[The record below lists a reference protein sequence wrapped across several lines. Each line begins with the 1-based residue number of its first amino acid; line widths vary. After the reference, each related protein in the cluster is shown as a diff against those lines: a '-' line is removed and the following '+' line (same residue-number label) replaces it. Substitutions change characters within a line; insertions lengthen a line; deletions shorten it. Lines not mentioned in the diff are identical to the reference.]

1 LIKVVTQRC
10 ITGCVTNKFVL
21 YGVTQ
26 KMPKKVISLTDSKIK
41 AFLREIKSNNPNGLE
56 KDIRLSDG
64 DGLNLL
70 IRKNGTVMWRF
81 DYTRPISK
89 KRNTMSVGIYPEIS
103 LAKAREYREQFRSL
117 IAQGKDPQTEK
128 QGVEEKER
136 IKQEATFKAVAEL
149 YKTKQKLAPATIIRN
164 DRIFDKLYRDIGN
177 MPIADI
183 TPRDLA
189 KVIEKDENKG
199 FIESAM
205 RIRSKASQV
214 FRFAVKMGLCQ
225 RDIAQ
230 DLSGTITQREKR
242 HYSALTDPF
251 DFARLLF
258 DIDNYQAQAPQNK
271 FALQLAPLVFVRIG
285 ELRNAKWSDID
296 FDNATWSY
304 TPSKT
309 SAKTGLD
316 HVVPLSTQ
324 AVAVLKEAY
333 KFTNNSV
340 FVFPSRSDKNRPIS
354 DMSINMALRRMGYD
368 KDEMTGHGFRAIAR
382 TLLDEV
388 LEFPLDIIEQQ
399 LAHQVRDMHG
409 RAYNRTKHLDKRRVM
424 MQRWSDYCDELKAQF
439 IASKDKK
446 FSELKPS

>member
-1 LIKVVTQRC
+1 
-10 ITGCVTNKFVL
+10 
-21 YGVTQ
+21 
-26 KMPKKVISLTDSKIK
+26 MPKQVISLTDSKIK
-41 AFLREIKSNNPNGLE
+41 AFLRDVKNSNPNGLE

-64 DGLNLL
+64 AGLNLL

-81 DYTRPISK
+81 DYTRPITK
-89 KRNTMSVGIYPEIS
+89 KRNTMTVGTYPAMS
-103 LAKAREYREQFRSL
+103 LAKAREYRDQFRAL
-117 IAQGKDPQTEK
+117 IAAGKDPQAEK

-136 IKQEATFKAVAEL
+136 LKQQATFKSVSEL
-149 YKTKQKLAPATIIRN
+149 YKSKQRLAEATVTRN
-164 DRIFDKLYRDIGN
+164 ERIFEKLYRDIGN
-177 MPIADI
+177 IPISDI

-199 FIESAM
+199 HIESAM

-214 FRFAVKMGLCQ
+214 FRFAVKMGLCE

-230 DLSGTITQREKR
+230 DLAGTITQREKK

-258 DIDNYQAQAPQNK
+258 DIDNYESQLVHVK

-285 ELRNAKWSDID
+285 ELRAAKWADID

-316 HVVPLSTQ
+316 HIVPLSTQ
-324 AVAVLKEAY
+324 AIAILKEAY
-333 KFTNNSV
+333 NFTNNSE
-340 FVFPSRSDKNRPIS
+340 FVFPSRSDKHRPIS
-354 DMSINMALRRMGYD
+354 DMSINMALRRMGYG
-368 KDEMTGHGFRAIAR
+368 KDDMTGHGFRAIAR

-409 RAYNRTKHLDKRRVM
+409 RAYNRTKHLDKRRKM

-439 IASKDKK
+439 AASKNINFKEK
-446 FSELKPS
+446 KPS

>member
-1 LIKVVTQRC
+1 
-10 ITGCVTNKFVL
+10 
-21 YGVTQ
+21 
-26 KMPKKVISLTDSKIK
+26 MPKQVISLTDSKIK
-41 AFLREIKSNNPNGLE
+41 SFLRELKLNNPNGLNT
-56 KDIRLSDG
+56 DVRLSDG
-64 DGLNLL
+64 AGLNLL
-70 IRKNGTVMWRF
+70 IRKNGSVMWRF
-81 DYTRPISK
+81 DYTRPVTK
-89 KRNTMSVGIYPEIS
+89 KRNTMSIGYYPEIT
-103 LAKAREYREQFRSL
+103 LAKAREYREQFRAL
-117 IAQGKDPQTEK
+117 LAEGKDPQAER

-136 IKQEATFKAVAEL
+136 LKQQNTFKAVAEL
-149 YKTKQKLAPATIIRN
+149 YKSKQRLAEATVIRN
-164 DRIFDKLYRDIGN
+164 ERIFEKLYRDIGN
-177 MPIADI
+177 LPIADI

-230 DLSGTITQREKR
+230 DLSGTITQREKQ

-258 DIDNYQAQAPQNK
+258 DIDNYESQLVHVK

-285 ELRNAKWSDID
+285 ELRAAKWADID

-309 SAKTGLD
+309 SAKTGLS
-316 HVVPLSTQ
+316 HIVPLSTQ
-324 AVAVLKEAY
+324 AVAILKEAY
-333 KFTNNSV
+333 NFTNNSIY
-340 FVFPSRSDKNRPIS
+340 VFPSRSDKNRPIS
-354 DMSINMALRRMGYD
+354 NMSINMALRRMGYG
-368 KDEMTGHGFRAIAR
+368 KEEMTGHGFRAIAR

-388 LEFPLDIIEQQ
+388 LEFPLELIEQQ

-409 RAYNRTKHLDKRRVM
+409 RAYNRTKHLDKRKVM
-424 MQRWSDYCDELKAQF
+424 MQRWSDYCDELKLQF
-439 IASKDKK
+439 ESSKNIRYEEK
-446 FSELKPS
+446 KPS

>member
-1 LIKVVTQRC
+1 
-10 ITGCVTNKFVL
+10 
-21 YGVTQ
+21 
-26 KMPKKVISLTDSKIK
+26 MPKKVISLTDSKIK
-41 AFLREIKSNNPNGLE
+41 AFLREVKSNNPNGLD

-70 IRKNGTVMWRF
+70 IRKNGSIMWRF
-81 DYTRPISK
+81 DYTRPITK
-89 KRNTMSVGIYPEIS
+89 KRNTMSIGSYPEIT
-103 LAKAREYREQFRSL
+103 LAKAREYREKFRSL
-117 IAQGKDPQTEK
+117 VAQNKDPQSEK

-136 IKQEATFKAVAEL
+136 LKQEATFKIVAEL
-149 YKTKQKLAPATIIRN
+149 YKSKQKLAAATVVRN
-164 DRIFDKLYRDIGN
+164 DRIFEKLYRDIGN

-183 TPRDLA
+183 KPRDLA
-189 KVIEKDENKG
+189 KVIEKDESKG

-230 DLSGTITQREKR
+230 DLSGTITQREKQ
-242 HYSALTDPF
+242 HYPALTDPF

-258 DIDNYQAQAPQNK
+258 DIDHYQSQLIQTK

-296 FDNATWSY
+296 FDLATWSY

-316 HVVPLSTQ
+316 HVVPLSKQ
-324 AVAVLKEAY
+324 AIFILKEVY
-333 KFTNNSV
+333 NFTNNSE

-354 DMSINMALRRMGYD
+354 DMSINMALRRMGYG
-368 KDEMTGHGFRAIAR
+368 KDEMVGHGFRAIAR

-409 RAYNRTKHLDKRRVM
+409 RAYNRTKHLDKRRAM

-439 IASKDKK
+439 ISSKDRKHL
-446 FSELKPS
+446 ELKPS

>member
-1 LIKVVTQRC
+1 
-10 ITGCVTNKFVL
+10 
-21 YGVTQ
+21 
-26 KMPKKVISLTDSKIK
+26 MPKQVISLTDSKIK
-41 AFLREIKSNNPNGLE
+41 AFLRDLKSNNPNGLNT
-56 KDIRLSDG
+56 DVRLSDG
-64 DGLNLL
+64 AGLNLL
-70 IRKNGTVMWRF
+70 IRKNGSIIWRF
-81 DYTRPISK
+81 DYTRPVTK
-89 KRNTMSVGIYPEIS
+89 KRNTMSIGGYPQIS
-103 LAKAREYREQFRSL
+103 LAKAREYREQFRTL
-117 IAQGKDPQTEK
+117 LAEGRDPQAEK

-136 IKQEATFKAVAEL
+136 LKQQATFKSVSEL
-149 YKTKQKLAPATIIRN
+149 YIEKQRLAEATVKRN
-164 DRIFDKLYRDIGN
+164 ARIFEKLFRDIGN
-177 MPIADI
+177 MPISEI

-214 FRFAVKMGLCQ
+214 FRFAVKMGLCD

-230 DLSGTITQREKR
+230 DLAGTITQREKS

-258 DIDNYQAQAPQNK
+258 DIDNYESQLVYLK

-285 ELRNAKWSDID
+285 ELRGAKWQDVD
-296 FDNATWSY
+296 FENATWSY

-316 HVVPLSTQ
+316 HIVPLSTQ
-324 AVAVLKEAY
+324 ALSIFKEAY
-333 KFTNNSV
+333 SFTNNSE

-354 DMSINMALRRMGYD
+354 DMSINMALRRMGYSKED
-368 KDEMTGHGFRAIAR
+368 MTGHGFRAIAR

-424 MQRWSDYCDELKAQF
+424 MQRWSDYCDELKTQF
-439 IASKDKK
+439 VASKDRK
-446 FSELKPS
+446 FTEIKPS

>member
-1 LIKVVTQRC
+1 
-10 ITGCVTNKFVL
+10 
-21 YGVTQ
+21 
-26 KMPKKVISLTDSKIK
+26 MPKQVISLTDSKIK
-41 AFLREIKSNNPNGLE
+41 AFLRDIKLNNPNGLN
-56 KDIRLSDG
+56 KDVRLSDG
-64 DGLNLL
+64 AGLNLL
-70 IRKNGTVMWRF
+70 IRKNGTLMWRF
-81 DYTRPISK
+81 DYTRPVSK
-89 KRNTMSVGIYPEIS
+89 KRNTMTVGNYPTMS

-117 IAQGKDPQTEK
+117 IAEGKDPQAEK

-136 IKQEATFKAVAEL
+136 LKQQATFKAVAEM
-149 YKTKQKLAPATIIRN
+149 YKNKQRLAEATVIRN
-164 DRIFDKLYRDIGN
+164 DRIFEKLYRDIGK
-177 MPIADI
+177 MPISEI

-214 FRFAVKMGLCQ
+214 FRFAVKMGLCN

-230 DLSGTITQREKR
+230 DLSGTITQREKQ

-258 DIDNYQAQAPQNK
+258 DIDQYESQLVHVK

-285 ELRNAKWSDID
+285 ELRSAKWSDID
-296 FDNATWSY
+296 FENATWSY

-316 HVVPLSTQ
+316 HVVPLSKQ
-324 AVAVLKEAY
+324 ALEIFKEAY
-333 KFTNNSV
+333 NFTNNSE
-340 FVFPSRSDKNRPIS
+340 FVFPSRSDKHRPIS
-354 DMSINMALRRMGYD
+354 DMSINMALRRMGYAKED
-368 KDEMTGHGFRAIAR
+368 MTGHGFRAIAR

-399 LAHQVRDMHG
+399 LAHQVKDMHG

-424 MQRWSDYCDELKAQF
+424 MQRWSDYCNELKAQF
-439 IASKDKK
+439 AASKNIK
-446 FSELKPS
+446 FEEKKPS

>member
-1 LIKVVTQRC
+1 
-10 ITGCVTNKFVL
+10 
-21 YGVTQ
+21 
-26 KMPKKVISLTDSKIK
+26 MPKQVISLTDSKIK
-41 AFLREIKSNNPNGLE
+41 AFLRDIKSNNPNGLQ

-64 DGLNLL
+64 AGLNLL

-81 DYTRPISK
+81 DYTRPVSK
-89 KRNTMSVGIYPEIS
+89 KRNTMTVGNYPAMS
-103 LAKAREYREQFRSL
+103 LAKAREYRDQFRAL
-117 IAQGKDPQTEK
+117 LAEGKDPQVEK

-136 IKQEATFKAVAEL
+136 LKQQATFKSVAEL
-149 YKTKQKLAPATIIRN
+149 YKSKQRLAEATVKRN
-164 DRIFDKLYRDIGN
+164 DGIFEKLYRDIGN
-177 MPIADI
+177 MPISDI

-199 FIESAM
+199 HIESAM

-214 FRFAVKMGLCQ
+214 FRFAVKMGLCE
-225 RDIAQ
+225 RDVAQ
-230 DLSGTITQREKR
+230 DLAGTITQREKN

-258 DIDNYQAQAPQNK
+258 DIDHYESQLVHVK
-271 FALQLAPLVFVRIG
+271 LALQLAPLVFVRIG
-285 ELRNAKWSDID
+285 ELRNAKWSDIN
-296 FDNATWSY
+296 FETATWSY

-316 HVVPLSTQ
+316 HIVPLSTQ
-324 AVAVLKEAY
+324 AIEILKEAHN
-333 KFTNNSV
+333 FSNSSD
-340 FVFPSRSDKNRPIS
+340 FVFPSRSDKHRPIS
-354 DMSINMALRRMGYD
+354 DMSINMALRRMGYGKED
-368 KDEMTGHGFRAIAR
+368 MTGHGFRAIAR

-439 IASKDKK
+439 IASIDKNFK
-446 FSELKPS
+446 EIKPS

>member
-1 LIKVVTQRC
+1 
-10 ITGCVTNKFVL
+10 
-21 YGVTQ
+21 
-26 KMPKKVISLTDSKIK
+26 MPKQVISLTDSKIK
-41 AFLREIKSNNPNGLE
+41 AFLRDIKSNNPNGLQ

-64 DGLNLL
+64 AGLNLL

-89 KRNTMSVGIYPEIS
+89 KRNTMTVGNYPAMS
-103 LAKAREYREQFRSL
+103 LAKAREYRDQFRAL
-117 IAQGKDPQTEK
+117 LTEGKDPQVEK

-136 IKQEATFKAVAEL
+136 LKQQATFKSVAEL
-149 YKTKQKLAPATIIRN
+149 YKSKQRLAEATVKRN
-164 DRIFDKLYRDIGN
+164 DGIFEKLYRDIGN
-177 MPIADI
+177 MPISDI
-183 TPRDLA
+183 TPPDLA

-199 FIESAM
+199 HIESAM

-214 FRFAVKMGLCQ
+214 FRFAVKMGLCE
-225 RDIAQ
+225 RDVAQ
-230 DLSGTITQREKR
+230 DLAGTITQREKN

-258 DIDNYQAQAPQNK
+258 DIDHYESQLVHVK
-271 FALQLAPLVFVRIG
+271 LALQLAPLVFVRIG
-285 ELRNAKWSDID
+285 ELRNAKWTDIN
-296 FDNATWSY
+296 FETATWSY

-316 HVVPLSTQ
+316 HIVPLSTQ
-324 AVAVLKEAY
+324 AIAILKEAHN
-333 KFTNNSV
+333 FTNNSD
-340 FVFPSRSDKNRPIS
+340 FVFPSRSDKHRPIS
-354 DMSINMALRRMGYD
+354 DMSINMALRRMGYGKED
-368 KDEMTGHGFRAIAR
+368 MTGHGFRAIAR

-439 IASKDKK
+439 IASRDKK
-446 FSELKPS
+446 FTEIKPS

>member
-1 LIKVVTQRC
+1 
-10 ITGCVTNKFVL
+10 
-21 YGVTQ
+21 
-26 KMPKKVISLTDSKIK
+26 MPKQVISLTDSKIK
-41 AFLREIKSNNPNGLE
+41 SFLRELKLNNPNGLNT
-56 KDIRLSDG
+56 DVRLSDG
-64 DGLNLL
+64 AGLNLL
-70 IRKNGTVMWRF
+70 IRKNGSVMWRF
-81 DYTRPISK
+81 DYTRPVTK
-89 KRNTMSVGIYPEIS
+89 KRNTMSIGYYPEIT
-103 LAKAREYREQFRSL
+103 LAKARDYREQFRAL
-117 IAQGKDPQTEK
+117 LAEGKDPQVER

-136 IKQEATFKAVAEL
+136 LKQQNTFKAVAEL
-149 YKTKQKLAPATIIRN
+149 YKSKQRLAEATVIRN
-164 DRIFDKLYRDIGN
+164 ERIFEKLYRDIGN
-177 MPIADI
+177 LPIADI

-230 DLSGTITQREKR
+230 DLSGTITQREKQ

-258 DIDNYQAQAPQNK
+258 DIDNYESQLVHVK

-285 ELRNAKWSDID
+285 ELRAAKWSDID

-309 SAKTGLD
+309 SAKTGLS
-316 HVVPLSTQ
+316 HIVPLSTQ
-324 AVAVLKEAY
+324 AVAILKEAY
-333 KFTNNSV
+333 NFTNNSIY
-340 FVFPSRSDKNRPIS
+340 VFPSRSDKNRPIS
-354 DMSINMALRRMGYD
+354 NMSINMALRRMGYG
-368 KDEMTGHGFRAIAR
+368 KEEMTGHGFRAIAR

-388 LEFPLDIIEQQ
+388 LEFPLELIEQQ

-409 RAYNRTKHLDKRRVM
+409 RAYNRTKHLDKRKVM
-424 MQRWSDYCDELKAQF
+424 MQRWSDYCDELKLQF
-439 IASKDKK
+439 VSSKNIRYDEK
-446 FSELKPS
+446 KPS

>member
-1 LIKVVTQRC
+1 
-10 ITGCVTNKFVL
+10 
-21 YGVTQ
+21 
-26 KMPKKVISLTDSKIK
+26 MPKHVISLTDSKIK
-41 AFLREIKSNNPNGLE
+41 AFLRDIKTNNPNGLQT
-56 KDIRLSDG
+56 DVRLSDG
-64 DGLNLL
+64 AGLNLL
-70 IRKNGTVMWRF
+70 IRKNGSVMWRF
-81 DYTRPISK
+81 DYTRPITK
-89 KRNTMSVGIYPEIS
+89 KRNTMSIGTYPQIS
-103 LAKAREYREQFRSL
+103 LAKAREYRDQYRAL
-117 IAQGKDPQTEK
+117 IAAGKDPQSEK

-136 IKQEATFKAVAEL
+136 LKQQATFKSVSEL
-149 YKTKQKLAPATIIRN
+149 YKSKQRLAPATEIRN
-164 DRIFDKLYRDIGN
+164 ERIFTKLYRDIGN
-177 MPIADI
+177 MPISEI

-214 FRFAVKMGLCQ
+214 FRFAVKMGLCE

-230 DLSGTITQREKR
+230 DLAGTITQREKN

-258 DIDNYQAQAPQNK
+258 DIDSYESQLVHVK

-296 FDNATWSY
+296 FDSATWSY

-316 HVVPLSTQ
+316 HIVPLSTQ
-324 AVAVLKEAY
+324 AVAILKEAY
-333 KFTNNSV
+333 NFTNNSE
-340 FVFPSRSDKNRPIS
+340 FVFPSRSDNNRPIS
-354 DMSINMALRRMGYD
+354 DMSINMALRRMGYSNE
-368 KDEMTGHGFRAIAR
+368 EMTGHGFRAIAR

-409 RAYNRTKHLDKRRVM
+409 RAYNRTKHLDKRRAM

-439 IASKDKK
+439 IASKDRK
-446 FSELKPS
+446 FTELKPS

>member
-1 LIKVVTQRC
+1 
-10 ITGCVTNKFVL
+10 
-21 YGVTQ
+21 
-26 KMPKKVISLTDSKIK
+26 MPKQVISLTDSKIK
-41 AFLREIKSNNPNGLE
+41 AFLRDLKSNNPNGL
-56 KDIRLSDG
+56 KTDVRLTDG
-64 DGLNLL
+64 AGLNLL
-70 IRKNGTVMWRF
+70 IRKNGSIIWRF
-81 DYTRPISK
+81 DYTRPVTK
-89 KRNTMSVGIYPEIS
+89 KRNTMSIGGYPQIS
-103 LAKAREYREQFRSL
+103 LAKAREYREQFRAL
-117 IAQGKDPQTEK
+117 LAEGKDPQTEK

-136 IKQEATFKAVAEL
+136 LKQQATFKSVSEL
-149 YKTKQKLAPATIIRN
+149 YIEKQRLAEATVKRN
-164 DRIFDKLYRDIGN
+164 ARIFEKLFRDIGN
-177 MPIADI
+177 MPISEI

-214 FRFAVKMGLCQ
+214 FRFAVKMGLCD

-230 DLSGTITQREKR
+230 DLAGTITQRER
-242 HYSALTDPF
+242 SHYSALTDPF

-258 DIDNYQAQAPQNK
+258 DIDNYESQLVHIK

-285 ELRNAKWSDID
+285 ELRGAKWKDVD
-296 FDNATWSY
+296 FENATWSY
-304 TPSKT
+304 TPPKT

-316 HVVPLSTQ
+316 HVVPLSNQ
-324 AVAVLKEAY
+324 ALNIFKEIY
-333 KFTNNSV
+333 NFTNNSE

-354 DMSINMALRRMGYD
+354 DMSINMALRRMAYSKED
-368 KDEMTGHGFRAIAR
+368 MTGHGFRAIAR

-424 MQRWSDYCDELKAQF
+424 MQKWSDYCDELKAQF
-439 IASKDKK
+439 IASKDRK
-446 FSELKPS
+446 FAEIKPS

>member
-1 LIKVVTQRC
+1 
-10 ITGCVTNKFVL
+10 
-21 YGVTQ
+21 
-26 KMPKKVISLTDSKIK
+26 MPKQVISLTDSKIRAHLK
-41 AFLREIKSNNPNGLE
+41 EIKANNPNGL
-56 KDIRLSDG
+56 KTDIRMSDG
-64 DGLNLL
+64 AGLNLL
-70 IRKNGTVMWRF
+70 IRKNGSIIWRF
-81 DYTRPISK
+81 DYTRPVTK
-89 KRNTMSVGIYPEIS
+89 KRNTMSIGPYPQIT
-103 LAKAREYREQFRSL
+103 LAKAREYRDQFRAL
-117 IAQGKDPQTEK
+117 LAEGKDPQAEK

-136 IKQEATFKAVAEL
+136 LKQQATFKSVAEL
-149 YKTKQKLAPATIIRN
+149 YKGKQKLAEATVIRN
-164 DRIFDKLYRDIGN
+164 DRIFEKLYRGIGN
-177 MPIADI
+177 MPISEI
-183 TPRDLA
+183 TPRHLA
-189 KVIEKDENKG
+189 KVIEIDENKG

-214 FRFAVKMGLCQ
+214 FRFAVKMGLCD

-230 DLSGTITQREKR
+230 DLSGTITQREKS

-258 DIDNYQAQAPQNK
+258 DIDNYESQLVHVK

-285 ELRNAKWSDID
+285 ELRSAKWVDID

-309 SAKTGLD
+309 ASKTGLD

-324 AVAVLKEAY
+324 ALAILKEAY
-333 KFTNNSV
+333 NFTNNSEY
-340 FVFPSRSDKNRPIS
+340 VFPSRSDKHRPIS

-368 KDEMTGHGFRAIAR
+368 KDQMTGHGFRAIAR

-388 LEFPLDIIEQQ
+388 LEFPLELIEQQ

-439 IASKDKK
+439 ISSKNIK
-446 FSELKPS
+446 FEEKKPS

>member
-1 LIKVVTQRC
+1 
-10 ITGCVTNKFVL
+10 
-21 YGVTQ
+21 
-26 KMPKKVISLTDSKIK
+26 MPKQVISLTDSKIK
-41 AFLREIKSNNPNGLE
+41 AFLRDVKNSNPNGLE

-64 DGLNLL
+64 AGLNLL

-81 DYTRPISK
+81 DYTRPITK
-89 KRNTMSVGIYPEIS
+89 KRNTMTVGTYPAMS
-103 LAKAREYREQFRSL
+103 LAKAREYRDQFRAL
-117 IAQGKDPQTEK
+117 IAAGKDPQAEK

-136 IKQEATFKAVAEL
+136 LKQQATFKSVSEL
-149 YKTKQKLAPATIIRN
+149 YKSKQRLAEATVTRN
-164 DRIFDKLYRDIGN
+164 ERIFEKLYRDIGN
-177 MPIADI
+177 MPISEI

-199 FIESAM
+199 HIESAM

-214 FRFAVKMGLCQ
+214 FRFAVKMGLCE

-230 DLSGTITQREKR
+230 DLAGTITQREKK

-258 DIDNYQAQAPQNK
+258 DIDNYESQLVHVK

-285 ELRNAKWSDID
+285 ELRAAKWADID

-316 HVVPLSTQ
+316 HIVPLSTQ
-324 AVAVLKEAY
+324 AISTLKEAY
-333 KFTNNSV
+333 NFTNNSE
-340 FVFPSRSDKNRPIS
+340 FVFPSRSDKHRPIS
-354 DMSINMALRRMGYD
+354 DMSINMALRRMGYGKED
-368 KDEMTGHGFRAIAR
+368 MTGHGFRAIAR

-409 RAYNRTKHLDKRRVM
+409 RAYNRTKHLDKRRKM

-439 IASKDKK
+439 AASKNINFEEK
-446 FSELKPS
+446 KPS